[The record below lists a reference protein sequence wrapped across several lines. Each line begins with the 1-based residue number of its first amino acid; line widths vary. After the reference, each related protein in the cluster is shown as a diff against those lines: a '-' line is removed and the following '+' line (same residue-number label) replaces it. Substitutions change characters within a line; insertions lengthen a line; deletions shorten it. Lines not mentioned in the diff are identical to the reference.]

1 MKTKSIQSIKGTQDI
16 LPSEVHFWQEMERK
30 IFEEMALFGFSE
42 IRTPAFENTD
52 LFSRSVGEQTDIVSK
67 EMYTFEDRS
76 GGSLTLKPEAT
87 ASVVRAFIQH
97 NLDKINTLT
106 RLFYIDAL
114 FRRERPQKGRYRQ
127 FHQFGAE
134 LFGSEHPEADV
145 EIVSLASS
153 IFKSIGI
160 NEITLKINTIGSKS
174 ARDNYKI
181 ELKRFLKPHFNKL
194 SEASRERFEK
204 NPLRI
209 LDTKNSQEQEILS
222 NAPQIFEYLSED
234 DKAHFSD
241 VEMHLKDLNINF
253 EFDPYLVRGL
263 DYYNRTIFEFISN
276 DIGSQNAIC
285 GGGRYDSLVSQ
296 LGGNDTP
303 SIGFAA
309 GMERILL
316 AISKKER
323 AKSIDCYIVC
333 MGNKA
338 QDWVLK
344 CANKL
349 RSMKFSVCFDLLK
362 RSLKSQMKEANRL
375 NAKHAIIIGE
385 NEIKD
390 NKFQVKN
397 LDTGKQQ
404 EVAFEHLTKY
414 FKNL

>member
-1 MKTKSIQSIKGTQDI
+1 MKK
-16 LPSEVHFWQEMERK
+16 
-30 IFEEMALFGFSE
+30 
-42 IRTPAFENTD
+42 
-52 LFSRSVGEQTDIVSK
+52 
-67 EMYTFEDRS
+67 
-76 GGSLTLKPEAT
+76 
-87 ASVVRAFIQH
+87 
-97 NLDKINTLT
+97 
-106 RLFYIDAL
+106 
-114 FRRERPQKGRYRQ
+114 
-127 FHQFGAE
+127 
-134 LFGSEHPEADV
+134 
-145 EIVSLASS
+145 
-153 IFKSIGI
+153 
-160 NEITLKINTIGSKS
+160 
-174 ARDNYKI
+174 
-181 ELKRFLKPHFNKL
+181 FLKPHFNKL

-241 VEMHLKDLNINF
+241 VEMHLKGLNINF

-296 LGGNDTP
+296 LGGSDTP

-316 AISKKER
+316 AIPKKER
-323 AKSIDCYIVC
+323 AESIDCYIVC

-397 LDTGKQQ
+397 LGTGKQQ
-404 EVAFEHLTKY
+404 EVAFEHITKY

>member
-16 LPSEVHFWQEMERK
+16 LPSEVHFWQ
-30 IFEEMALFGFSE
+30 EMALFGFSE

-145 EIVSLASS
+145 EIISLASS

-285 GGGRYDSLVSQ
+285 GGG
-296 LGGNDTP
+296 LGGSDTP

-323 AKSIDCYIVC
+323 LKSIDCYIVC

-349 RSMKFSVCFDLLK
+349 RSMRFSVCFDLLK

-375 NAKHAIIIGE
+375 NAKHAIIIGD

>member
-145 EIVSLASS
+145 EIISLASS

-181 ELKRFLKPHFNKL
+181 ELKKFLKPHFNKL
-194 SEASRERFEK
+194 SEASKERFEK

-241 VEMHLKDLNINF
+241 VEMHLKGLN
-253 EFDPYLVRGL
+253 L
-263 DYYNRTIFEFISN
+263 
-276 DIGSQNAIC
+276 
-285 GGGRYDSLVSQ
+285 SL
-296 LGGNDTP
+296 
-303 SIGFAA
+303 IH
-309 GMERILL
+309 I
-316 AISKKER
+316 
-323 AKSIDCYIVC
+323 
-333 MGNKA
+333 
-338 QDWVLK
+338 
-344 CANKL
+344 
-349 RSMKFSVCFDLLK
+349 
-362 RSLKSQMKEANRL
+362 
-375 NAKHAIIIGE
+375 
-385 NEIKD
+385 
-390 NKFQVKN
+390 
-397 LDTGKQQ
+397 
-404 EVAFEHLTKY
+404 
-414 FKNL
+414 